1 MRIARAS
8 RFHLKAISVVWAT
21 LILPIVTLD
30 TAAQTSENWWN
41 LNTERDLAEKGKLKE
56 LLTKKKVYVNV
67 SFSDV
72 RPNSP
77 LNNAEQTNVSRSVNE
92 AIAAHRDLQ
101 KVTYPEE
108 ADFAVIVRASTAQGT
123 GDRGPNF
130 SLVLDTEAEVAMEVL
145 VLVPGAKRTDG
156 TRMPRIVWEASSP
169 NTQIE
174 ASAAARFTIDGFLWE
189 LRKLREKK

>member
-1 MRIARAS
+1 MRVDKS
-8 RFHLKAISVVWAT
+8 TRFRRGIISLVWASLLLT
-21 LILPIVTLD
+21 VPSPD
-30 TAAQTSENWWN
+30 AAAQGADNWWS
-41 LNTERDLAEKGKLKE
+41 LNSERDLAEKGKLKE
-56 LLTKKKVYVNV
+56 LTSKKKVYVNV
-67 SFSDV
+67 SFSDS

-77 LNNAEQTNVSRSVNE
+77 LNNAEQANINRAVNE
-92 AIAAHRDLQ
+92 ALAAHKELQ

-108 ADFAVIVRASTAQGT
+108 ADFAVIVRSSTVQGA

-130 SLVLDTEAEVAMEVL
+130 SLVLDTEAEVSMEVV
-145 VLVPGAKRTDG
+145 VLVPGSKRNDG

-174 ASAAARFTIDGFLWE
+174 AAAAARFTVDGFLWE

>member
-1 MRIARAS
+1 MRIVRAS

-21 LILPIVTLD
+21 LILPLVILD
-30 TAAQTSENWWN
+30 TAAQSSENWWN

-77 LNNAEQTNVSRSVNE
+77 LNNAEQNNVSRSVNE

>member
-1 MRIARAS
+1 MVDIGPTMPS
-8 RFHLKAISVVWAT
+8 T
-21 LILPIVTLD
+21 LLLPIVILD
-30 TAAQTSENWWN
+30 TAAQGPENWWS

-77 LNNAEQTNVSRSVNE
+77 LNNAEQINVSRSVHE
-92 AIAAHRDLQ
+92 ALAAHRDLQ

-145 VLVPGAKRTDG
+145 VLVPGARRTDG

-169 NTQIE
+169 NTQVE
-174 ASAAARFTIDGFLWE
+174 ASAAARFTVDGFLWE

>member
-1 MRIARAS
+1 MRIVRAS

-21 LILPIVTLD
+21 LILPLVILD
-30 TAAQTSENWWN
+30 TAAQSSENWWN

-77 LNNAEQTNVSRSVNE
+77 LNNAEQNNVSRSVNE

-108 ADFAVIVRASTAQGT
+108 AYFAVIVRASTAQGT
-123 GDRGPNF
+123 GDHGPNF